1 MYTYIQYSYIVLQYD
16 STLQYSVEGLQLTKR
31 DRPYEALIKADWS
44 EVGPCTLVR

>member
-1 MYTYIQYSYIVLQYD
+1 MADRDGVSIVLE
-16 STLQYSVEGLQLTKR
+16 LEGLQLTKR